1 MIDEIVKQSIFNLL
15 FDDMDGAEVI
25 DLGKSIWVINK
36 ETRYWYF
43 EYQTDTKNLWW
54 RYDFFLSYLSPFGMN
69 KVCYQDIFSEFF
81 NYFLNQKE
89 FDSTEV
95 KKLCEGD
102 FVSII
107 EIDQVLSDDR
117 ELNIKMKQ
125 ILDEKRFDV

>member
-54 RYDFFLSYLSPFGMN
+54 RYDFFLSYLTPFGMN
-69 KVCYQDIFSEFF
+69 EVWYHSIFSEFF
-81 NYFLNQKE
+81 NYFLNQKQ
-89 FDSTEV
+89 FNSAEV

-102 FVSII
+102 FVSIL
-107 EIDQVLSDDR
+107 EMDQVLSDDR
-117 ELNIKMKQ
+117 ELQIKMKQ
-125 ILDEKRFDV
+125 ILDEKRSDV